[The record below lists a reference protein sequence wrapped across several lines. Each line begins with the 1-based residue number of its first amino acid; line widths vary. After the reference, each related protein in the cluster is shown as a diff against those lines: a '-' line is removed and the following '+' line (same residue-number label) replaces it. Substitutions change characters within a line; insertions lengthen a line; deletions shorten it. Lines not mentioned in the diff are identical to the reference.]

1 MCSELSSIPCRYSA
15 NTKQIIF
22 SNLMVIIF
30 HKKLKMD
37 GVVVTGTND
46 YRPSYAESLKTSRLP
61 GIRAT
66 ENVDSS
72 FPP

>member
-1 MCSELSSIPCRYSA
+1 
-15 NTKQIIF
+15 
-22 SNLMVIIF
+22 MVIIF
-30 HKKLKMD
+30 HKKLKLD

-46 YRPSYAESLKTSRLP
+46 YRPAYAESLKTSRLP

-66 ENVDSS
+66 ENVDGS